1 MRRRDALPD
10 PEVLRGLHELDAA
23 LAKEPTADPDLA
35 QLVADVEAARPEP
48 SAAFLASLDAR
59 VHAGFPREAASSQRA
74 SAGTPPWHVRLRRP
88 QVLAPG
94 FAVLLVALLVGGL
107 ALRGGDDFVTD
118 SGSLSQTLG
127 DSSSPTT
134 KSLTEGP
141 PSAADKAA
149 AESLS
154 AAGGSSSA
162 SSADSDA
169 AAPQPTAAS
178 TTGRGAA
185 ARQSAPSLTPTAPA
199 PTAPAPSQQDRKV
212 QRAAD
217 LTLTSEPDD
226 VQKTADGVVR
236 ETQAAGGYV
245 QRSDIATR
253 DGGGEATFTLR
264 IPSARLDDTLARLS
278 KLAHV
283 GALSQSATDITSAVV
298 SAADQLADARAE
310 RAALLRT
317 LGKAT
322 TSRQIASLK
331 ARLADNRSEIAQ
343 RKGALDAQRRRA
355 DLATVS
361 VTVQGTGAAAKK
373 DDGAWTPRDA
383 LHDAGRVLEIAGGV
397 ALIAL
402 AVLAPLAILAVLALL
417 AGRTL
422 RRRRR
427 ESALDAAA

>member
-10 PEVLRGLHELDAA
+10 PEVLRGLRELDAA
-23 LAKEPTADPDLA
+23 LAAEPSADPDLS

-59 VHAGFPREAASSQRA
+59 VHAGFPRKEETPQRTA
-74 SAGTPPWHVRLRRP
+74 RQPWLVRLRQP
-88 QVLAPG
+88 QVLAPA
-94 FAVLLVALLVGGL
+94 FVALIVIVLIGATTIPP
-107 ALRGGDDFVTD
+107 ALNR
-118 SGSLSQTLG
+118 SGPLSKSLG
-127 DSSSPTT
+127 DSSS
-134 KSLTEGP
+134 SGSVSSA
-141 PSAADKAA
+141 PSAAEQSGAEALGAA
-149 AESLS
+149 REP
-154 AAGGSSSA
+154 AAP
-162 SSADSDA
+162 SADSNA
-169 AAPQPTAAS
+169 GTSGGGATAQ
-178 TTGRGAA
+178 
-185 ARQSAPSLTPTAPA
+185 QSAPSLTSAAPA
-199 PTAPAPSQQDRKV
+199 AGGDGVSQQDRKV

-217 LTLTSEPDD
+217 LTLTPKPDD

-236 ETQAAGGYV
+236 EPQAAGGYV
-245 QRSDIATR
+245 ECSDIATR
-253 DGGGEATFTLR
+253 DGGGEATFLLR

-283 GALSQSATDITSAVV
+283 GALSQSASDITSAVV
-298 SAADQLADARAE
+298 SAADRLSDARAE
-310 RAALLRT
+310 RAALLRA

-322 TSRQIASLK
+322 TDRQIAGLK

-361 VTVQGTGAAAKK
+361 VAVQGTGSSAKK
-373 DDGAWTPRDA
+373 DDGAWTPHDA
-383 LHDAGRVLEIAGGV
+383 LHDASRVLEIAGGV

-402 AVLAPLAILAVLALL
+402 AVLAPLAILAALALL

-427 ESALDAAA
+427 EGALDSAA

>member
-10 PEVLRGLHELDAA
+10 PEVLRGLRELDAA
-23 LAKEPTADPDLA
+23 LANEPTADPDLS

-59 VHAGFPREAASSQRA
+59 VHAGFPRETAASQHGG
-74 SAGTPPWHVRLRRP
+74 AGKPPWHARLRAP

-94 FAVLLVALLVGGL
+94 FGLAAVVALVILVASSGG
-107 ALRGGDDFVTD
+107 GSGDNTSSSSSSS
-118 SGSLSQTLG
+118 SGQTLAA
-127 DSSSPTT
+127 
-134 KSLTEGP
+134 EGP
-141 PSAADKAA
+141 QPSAAEKAA
-149 AESLS
+149 DQQLS
-154 AAGGSSSA
+154 APGAGP

-169 AAPQPTAAS
+169 SAQQTEAAGATS
-178 TTGRGAA
+178 SGAA
-185 ARQSAPSLTPTAPA
+185 APSLTATAPA
-199 PTAPAPSQQDRKV
+199 APAPETTQRDRKV

-217 LTLTSEPDD
+217 LTLTPKPDD

-283 GALSQSATDITSAVV
+283 GALSQSASDITASVV
-298 SAADQLADARAE
+298 SAADQLADARTE
-310 RAALLRT
+310 RTALLRA

-343 RKGALDAQRRRA
+343 RKGALEAQRRRA

-361 VTVQGTGAAAKK
+361 VTVQGTGEAAKK

-402 AVLAPLAILAVLALL
+402 AVLAPLAILAALALL

-427 ESALDAAA
+427 EGALDSAV

>member
-10 PEVLRGLHELDAA
+10 PEVLRGLRELDAA
-23 LAKEPTADPDLA
+23 LANEPTADPDLS
-35 QLVADVEAARPEP
+35 QLVADVEAARPDP

-59 VHAGFPREAASSQRA
+59 VHAGFPRETETAKAAR
-74 SAGTPPWHVRLRRP
+74 TPWHARLRAP
-88 QVLAPG
+88 QILAPG
-94 FAVLLVALLVGGL
+94 FGLAAVAALVILVASSGG
-107 ALRGGDDFVTD
+107 GSDDGA
-118 SGSLSQTLG
+118 SS
-127 DSSSPTT
+127 DSSSSRTVLSAPSTT
-134 KSLTEGP
+134 EQ
-141 PSAADKAA
+141 SAAEA
-149 AESLS
+149 LS
-154 AAGGSSSA
+154 APRESA
-162 SSADSDA
+162 PSSSADS
-169 AAPQPTAAS
+169 AAPAP
-178 TTGRGAA
+178 
-185 ARQSAPSLTPTAPA
+185 QSAAGTTSGGATAQKSVPSLTSTAPE
-199 PTAPAPSQQDRKV
+199 PSAAQQDRKV

-217 LTLTSEPDD
+217 LTLTPKPDD

-283 GALSQSATDITSAVV
+283 GALSQSASDITSAVV
-298 SAADQLADARAE
+298 SAADQLSDARAE
-310 RAALLRT
+310 RAALLRA

-322 TSRQIASLK
+322 TDRQIASLK
-331 ARLADNRSEIAQ
+331 ARLADNRAEIAQ

-361 VTVQGTGAAAKK
+361 VTVQGTGEATKT

-402 AVLAPLAILAVLALL
+402 AVLTPLAILAVLALL

-427 ESALDAAA
+427 EGALDGAA

>member
-10 PEVLRGLHELDAA
+10 PETLRGLRELDAA
-23 LAKEPTADPDLA
+23 LAAEPTADPDLS

-59 VHAGFPREAASSQRA
+59 VHAGFPRESAASSSRGA
-74 SAGTPPWHVRLRRP
+74 AKPPWHVRLR
-88 QVLAPG
+88 APRI
-94 FAVLLVALLVGGL
+94 LLPGLGIAAAAALVVVVASNNGTI
-107 ALRGGDDFVTD
+107 TD
-118 SGSLSQTLG
+118 
-127 DSSSPTT
+127 DSSSFSQNPTVVDM
-134 KSLTEGP
+134 
-141 PSAADKAA
+141 SAPRSSP
-149 AESLS
+149 AEES
-154 AAGGSSSA
+154 ASKNLGAGGGSSSA
-162 SSADSDA
+162 DSAA
-169 AAPQPTAAS
+169 TAPQPKAAS
-178 TTGRGAA
+178 TTSSGAA
-185 ARQSAPSLTPTAPA
+185 AQKAVPSLTPSAPA
-199 PTAPAPSQQDRKV
+199 AAGGDGVSRKV

-217 LTLTSEPDD
+217 LTLTPKPDD

-278 KLAHV
+278 ELAHV
-283 GALSQSATDITSAVV
+283 GALSQSASDITSAVV
-298 SAADQLADARAE
+298 SASDQLADARAE
-310 RAALLRT
+310 RAALLRA

-322 TSRQIASLK
+322 TDRQIASLK

-343 RKGALDAQRRRA
+343 RKGALDGQRRRA

-361 VTVQGTGAAAKK
+361 VTVQGTGEATKN

-402 AVLAPLAILAVLALL
+402 AVLAPLAILAALALL

-427 ESALDAAA
+427 EGALDGAA

>member
-10 PEVLRGLHELDAA
+10 PEVLRGLRELDAA
-23 LAKEPTADPDLA
+23 LANEPTADPDLS

-59 VHAGFPREAASSQRA
+59 VHTGFPRETETAE
-74 SAGTPPWHVRLRRP
+74 SAPTPWHARLRAP
-88 QVLAPG
+88 QILAPG
-94 FAVLLVALLVGGL
+94 FGLAAVAALVILVATSGG
-107 ALRGGDDFVTD
+107 GSDDNASSSSSSS
-118 SGSLSQTLG
+118 SGQTLAA
-127 DSSSPTT
+127 
-134 KSLTEGP
+134 KALL
-141 PSAADKAA
+141 PSAAEKSA
-149 AESLS
+149 AEALGAARESAPSSSADS
-154 AAGGSSSA
+154 AAPAPQSTAGTTSSSSSA
-162 SSADSDA
+162 SK
-169 AAPQPTAAS
+169 
-178 TTGRGAA
+178 
-185 ARQSAPSLTPTAPA
+185 SAPSLTPSAPA
-199 PTAPAPSQQDRKV
+199 AAGGNGDSQQDRKV

-217 LTLTSEPDD
+217 LTLTPQPDD

-253 DGGGEATFTLR
+253 DDGGEATFTLR

-283 GALSQSATDITSAVV
+283 GALSQSASDITSAVV
-298 SAADQLADARAE
+298 SAADQLSDARAE
-310 RAALLRT
+310 RVALLRA
-317 LGKAT
+317 LAKAT

-361 VTVQGTGAAAKK
+361 VTVQGTGAAAKT

-427 ESALDAAA
+427 EGALDGAA

>member
-10 PEVLRGLHELDAA
+10 PEVLRGLRELDAA
-23 LAKEPTADPDLA
+23 LAAEPTADPDLS

-59 VHAGFPREAASSQRA
+59 VHAGFPREAPAPRRGGSS
-74 SAGTPPWHVRLRRP
+74 TPPWHARLRAP
-88 QVLAPG
+88 QLLAPG
-94 FAVLLVALLVGGL
+94 FGLAAVAALVILVGSS
-107 ALRGGDDFVTD
+107 GGGSDDNASSST
-118 SGSLSQTLG
+118 
-127 DSSSPTT
+127 SSSPQTIGAAT
-134 KSLTEGP
+134 AR
-141 PSAADKAA
+141 PSAAEKSA
-149 AESLS
+149 AEALS
-154 AAGGSSSA
+154 AARGSAGA
-162 SSADSDA
+162 SSADSA
-169 AAPQPTAAS
+169 ATAPQPAPAS
-178 TTGRGAA
+178 TTSSGAA
-185 ARQSAPSLTPTAPA
+185 AQKSTPSLTSAAPSA
-199 PTAPAPSQQDRKV
+199 AGGDAPSQQDRKV

-217 LTLTSEPDD
+217 LTLTPKPDD

-283 GALSQSATDITSAVV
+283 GALNQSASDITSAVV
-298 SAADQLADARAE
+298 SAADELSDARAE
-310 RAALLRT
+310 RTALLHA
-317 LGKAT
+317 LGQAT
-322 TSRQIASLK
+322 TARQIASLK

-343 RKGALDAQRRRA
+343 RKGALDTQRRRA

-361 VTVQGTGAAAKK
+361 VTVQGTGNATNK
-373 DDGAWTPRDA
+373 DGGAWTPRDA

-402 AVLAPLAILAVLALL
+402 AILAPLAVLAALALL

-427 ESALDAAA
+427 EGALDGAA

>member
-10 PEVLRGLHELDAA
+10 PETLRRLRELDAA
-23 LAKEPTADPDLA
+23 LATEPTADPDLA
-35 QLVADVEAARPEP
+35 QLVADIAAARPEP

-59 VHAGFPREAASSQRA
+59 VHAGFPREPTASGRA
-74 SAGTPPWHVRLRRP
+74 GKPPWHVRLRAP
-88 QVLAPG
+88 QILAPG
-94 FAVLLVALLVGGL
+94 FGLAAVAALAILVASSGG
-107 ALRGGDDFVTD
+107 GSGDNA
-118 SGSLSQTLG
+118 SSSSSSSSRQTL
-127 DSSSPTT
+127 SA
-134 KSLTEGP
+134 EGP
-141 PSAADKAA
+141 RPSAAEKSA
-149 AESLS
+149 AEALG
-154 AAGGSSSA
+154 AAGA
-162 SSADSDA
+162 SSADS
-169 AAPQPTAAS
+169 AAPAPQSAR
-178 TTGRGAA
+178 TTSSGAA
-185 ARQSAPSLTPTAPA
+185 AQKSAPSLTATAPA
-199 PTAPAPSQQDRKV
+199 AGGNEASQQDRKV

-217 LTLTSEPDD
+217 LTLTPKPDD
-226 VQKTADGVVR
+226 VQETADGVVR
-236 ETQAAGGYV
+236 EAQAAGGYV

-283 GALSQSATDITSAVV
+283 GALSQSASDITSAVV
-298 SAADQLADARAE
+298 SAADQLSDARAE
-310 RAALLRT
+310 RAALLRA

-322 TSRQIASLK
+322 TDRQIASLK

-361 VTVQGTGAAAKK
+361 VTVQGTGSAAKK

-383 LHDAGRVLEIAGGV
+383 LHDAGRVLEVAGGV

-402 AVLAPLAILAVLALL
+402 AVLAPLAILAALALL

-427 ESALDAAA
+427 EGALDGAA

>member
-1 MRRRDALPD
+1 MPHARAPRR
-10 PEVLRGLHELDAA
+10 
-23 LAKEPTADPDLA
+23 
-35 QLVADVEAARPEP
+35 
-48 SAAFLASLDAR
+48 S
-59 VHAGFPREAASSQRA
+59 
-74 SAGTPPWHVRLRRP
+74 
-88 QVLAPG
+88 
-94 FAVLLVALLVGGL
+94 
-107 ALRGGDDFVTD
+107 
-118 SGSLSQTLG
+118 
-127 DSSSPTT
+127 
-134 KSLTEGP
+134 
-141 PSAADKAA
+141 
-149 AESLS
+149 
-154 AAGGSSSA
+154 
-162 SSADSDA
+162 
-169 AAPQPTAAS
+169 
-178 TTGRGAA
+178 
-185 ARQSAPSLTPTAPA
+185 TPTAPA
-199 PTAPAPSQQDRKV
+199 PAASQQDRKV

-217 LTLTSEPDD
+217 LTLTPKPDD

-283 GALSQSATDITSAVV
+283 GALSQSASDITSAVV

-310 RAALLRT
+310 RAALLRA

-322 TSRQIASLK
+322 TDRQIASLK

-402 AVLAPLAILAVLALL
+402 AVLAPLAILAALALL

-427 ESALDAAA
+427 EGALDGAA

>member
-10 PEVLRGLHELDAA
+10 PEVLRGLRELDAA
-23 LAKEPTADPDLA
+23 LAAEPTADPDLS

-59 VHAGFPREAASSQRA
+59 VHAGFPRQPAASRG
-74 SAGTPPWHVRLRRP
+74 AGKPPWHARLRAP
-88 QVLAPG
+88 QLLAPG
-94 FAVLLVALLVGGL
+94 LVAVVLAGIVAVALV
-107 ALRGGDDFVTD
+107 DTH
-118 SGSLSQTLG
+118 SKPLSQDLG
-127 DSSSPTT
+127 DSSSSSSSTQTLSAESQRPSVAE
-134 KSLTEGP
+134 K
-141 PSAADKAA
+141 SAAEA
-149 AESLS
+149 LS
-154 AAGGSSSA
+154 TARGSA
-162 SSADSDA
+162 SADSSA
-169 AAPQPTAAS
+169 PAPQSAS
-178 TTGRGAA
+178 TTASGAVA
-185 ARQSAPSLTPTAPA
+185 QKSAPSLTATAPA
-199 PTAPAPSQQDRKV
+199 GAGGNGVTQQQDRKV

-217 LTLTSEPDD
+217 LTLTPKPDD
-226 VQKTADGVVR
+226 VQETADGVVR
-236 ETQAAGGYV
+236 EAQAAGGYV

-283 GALSQSATDITSAVV
+283 GALSQSASDITSAVV
-298 SAADQLADARAE
+298 SAADQLSDARAE
-310 RAALLRT
+310 RAALLRA

-322 TSRQIASLK
+322 TDRQIASLK

-402 AVLAPLAILAVLALL
+402 AVLAPLAILAALALL
-417 AGRTL
+417 AGRAL
-422 RRRRR
+422 RRHRR
-427 ESALDAAA
+427 EGALDSAA

>member
-10 PEVLRGLHELDAA
+10 PETLRGLRELDAA
-23 LAKEPTADPDLA
+23 LAGEPTADPDLS

-48 SAAFLASLDAR
+48 SAAFLAALDAR
-59 VHAGFPREAASSQRA
+59 VHAGFPRAAPAAKAAR
-74 SAGTPPWHVRLRRP
+74 TPWHVRFRRP
-88 QVLAPG
+88 QILAPG
-94 FAVLLVALLVGGL
+94 FAVLLVAVLVGGV
-107 ALRGGDDFVTD
+107 ALRGSGDGLTD
-118 SGSLSQTLG
+118 SGSLSKSLG
-127 DSSSPTT
+127 DSSS
-134 KSLTEGP
+134 SSSSRA
-141 PSAADKAA
+141 PSAAEKATG
-149 AESLS
+149 EPLS
-154 AAGGSSSA
+154 AAG
-162 SSADSDA
+162 
-169 AAPQPTAAS
+169 APAP
-178 TTGRGAA
+178 
-185 ARQSAPSLTPTAPA
+185 QSAPSLAPA
-199 PTAPAPSQQDRKV
+199 PPSAPGGDAASQRDRKV

-217 LTLTSEPDD
+217 LTLTPKPDD

-245 QRSDIATR
+245 QRSDISTR
-253 DGGGEATFTLR
+253 DGGGEAAFTLR

-283 GALSQSATDITSAVV
+283 GALSQSASDITAAVV

-310 RAALLRT
+310 RAALLRA
-317 LGKAT
+317 LGKT
-322 TSRQIASLK
+322 TSSREIASLK

-343 RKGALDAQRRRA
+343 RKGALEAQRRRA

-361 VTVQGTGAAAKK
+361 VTIQGTGAATKK

-402 AVLAPLAILAVLALL
+402 AVLAPLAVLAVLALL
-417 AGRTL
+417 AGRAL

-427 ESALDAAA
+427 EGALDGAT

>member
-10 PEVLRGLHELDAA
+10 PEVLRGLRELDAA
-23 LAKEPTADPDLA
+23 LAGEPTADPDLS

-59 VHAGFPREAASSQRA
+59 VHAGFPREAPAAKASR
-74 SAGTPPWHVRLRRP
+74 TPWHAWIRRP
-88 QVLAPG
+88 QILAPG
-94 FAVLLVALLVGGL
+94 FAVVLIALLAGGV
-107 ALRGGDDFVTD
+107 ALRGNGDDLITD
-118 SGSLSQTLG
+118 SGSLSKLLD
-127 DSSSPTT
+127 DSSS
-134 KSLTEGP
+134 SSSRA
-141 PSAADKAA
+141 PSAAEKAA
-149 AESLS
+149 GEQLS
-154 AAGGSSSA
+154 AAGAGR
-162 SSADSDA
+162 SSADSA
-169 AAPQPTAAS
+169 AT
-178 TTGRGAA
+178 
-185 ARQSAPSLTPTAPA
+185 APSLI
-199 PTAPAPSQQDRKV
+199 APAPSAASAPAAGGDGVTRKV

-217 LTLTSEPDD
+217 LTLTPKPDD

-245 QRSDIATR
+245 QQSDIATR

-283 GALSQSATDITSAVV
+283 GALSQSASDITAAVV
-298 SAADQLADARAE
+298 SAADQLSDARAE
-310 RAALLRT
+310 RAALLRA

-361 VTVQGTGAAAKK
+361 VTVQGTGEATKK

-402 AVLAPLAILAVLALL
+402 AVLAPLAVLAALALL
-417 AGRTL
+417 ASRAL

-427 ESALDAAA
+427 EGALDGAA

>member
-10 PEVLRGLHELDAA
+10 PEVLRGLRELDAA
-23 LAKEPTADPDLA
+23 LAAEPTADPDLS

-59 VHAGFPREAASSQRA
+59 VHAGFPRESAASSRG
-74 SAGTPPWHVRLRRP
+74 AGKPPWHVRLRAP
-88 QVLAPG
+88 QILAPG
-94 FAVLLVALLVGGL
+94 FGLAAVAALVILVASSGG
-107 ALRGGDDFVTD
+107 GSDDGA
-118 SGSLSQTLG
+118 SSSSSSSSAQTL
-127 DSSSPTT
+127 SAESR
-134 KSLTEGP
+134 P
-141 PSAADKAA
+141 PSAAEK
-149 AESLS
+149 S
-154 AAGGSSSA
+154 A
-162 SSADSDA
+162 
-169 AAPQPTAAS
+169 
-178 TTGRGAA
+178 
-185 ARQSAPSLTPTAPA
+185 APSLTATAPA
-199 PTAPAPSQQDRKV
+199 AAGGDATSQQDRKV

-217 LTLTSEPDD
+217 LTLTPKPDD

-253 DGGGEATFTLR
+253 DSGGEATFTLR

-283 GALSQSATDITSAVV
+283 GALSQSASDITSAVV
-298 SAADQLADARAE
+298 SATDQLSDARAE
-310 RAALLRT
+310 RAALLRA

-322 TSRQIASLK
+322 TDRQIASLK

-361 VTVQGTGAAAKK
+361 VTVQGTGTAAKQ

-383 LHDAGRVLEIAGGV
+383 LRDAGRVLEIAGGV

-402 AVLAPLAILAVLALL
+402 AVLAPPAILAALALL

-427 ESALDAAA
+427 EGALDGTA

>member
-10 PEVLRGLHELDAA
+10 PEILRGLRELDAA
-23 LAKEPTADPDLA
+23 LAAEPTADPDLS

-59 VHAGFPREAASSQRA
+59 VHAGFPREQKTPKRKAATTARV
-74 SAGTPPWHVRLRRP
+74 PWHLRIREP
-88 QVLAPG
+88 QILAPA
-94 FAVLLVALLVGGL
+94 FVALIVVVLIGASTIPP
-107 ALRGGDDFVTD
+107 ALTR
-118 SGSLSQTLG
+118 SGSLSKNLG
-127 DSSSPTT
+127 GSSSSSSGSAPSGAE
-134 KSLTEGP
+134 KS
-141 PSAADKAA
+141 A

-169 AAPQPTAAS
+169 TAPQPTAAS
-178 TTGRGAA
+178 TTSSGAA
-185 ARQSAPSLTPTAPA
+185 ARQSAPSLTATAPA
-199 PTAPAPSQQDRKV
+199 PAASQQDRKV

-217 LTLTSEPDD
+217 LTLTSKPDD

-264 IPSARLDDTLARLS
+264 IPSARLDDTLAQLS

-283 GALSQSATDITSAVV
+283 GALSQNATDITSAVV
-298 SAADQLADARAE
+298 SAADQLADARTE
-310 RAALLRT
+310 RAALLLA

-361 VTVQGTGAAAKK
+361 VTVQGTGTATKK

-402 AVLAPLAILAVLALL
+402 AVLAPLAILAALALL
-417 AGRTL
+417 AGRML

-427 ESALDAAA
+427 EGALDAAA

>member
-10 PEVLRGLHELDAA
+10 PEVLRGLRELDAA
-23 LAKEPTADPDLA
+23 LAAESTADPDLS

-59 VHAGFPREAASSQRA
+59 VHAGFPREAAASQHG
-74 SAGTPPWHVRLRRP
+74 SFSKPPWHVRLRAP
-88 QVLAPG
+88 QILAPG
-94 FAVLLVALLVGGL
+94 FGLAAVAALVVLVASSGG
-107 ALRGGDDFVTD
+107 GSDDNASSSSSSS
-118 SGSLSQTLG
+118 SGQTLAA
-127 DSSSPTT
+127 
-134 KSLTEGP
+134 EARP
-141 PSAADKAA
+141 PSAAEKSA
-149 AESLS
+149 AEALS
-154 AAGGSSSA
+154 AARGSTGA
-162 SSADSDA
+162 SSADS
-169 AAPQPTAAS
+169 AAPAPQSAS
-178 TTGRGAA
+178 TTSSGAA
-185 ARQSAPSLTPTAPA
+185 AQKSAPSLTATAPA
-199 PTAPAPSQQDRKV
+199 AAGGDGVSQQDRKV

-217 LTLTSEPDD
+217 LTLTPKPDD

-264 IPSARLDDTLARLS
+264 IPSARLNDTLARLS

-283 GALSQSATDITSAVV
+283 GALSQSASDITSAIV
-298 SAADQLADARAE
+298 SASDQLTDARAE
-310 RAALLRT
+310 RAALLRA

-361 VTVQGTGAAAKK
+361 VTVQGTGEATKK

-402 AVLAPLAILAVLALL
+402 AVLAPLAILAALALL

-422 RRRRR
+422 QRRRR
-427 ESALDAAA
+427 EGALDGAA

>member
-1 MRRRDALPD
+1 MRRHDALPD
-10 PEVLRGLHELDAA
+10 PEVLRGLRELDAA
-23 LAKEPTADPDLA
+23 LAGEPTADPDLA

-59 VHAGFPREAASSQRA
+59 VHAGFPREA
-74 SAGTPPWHVRLRRP
+74 SAAKAARTPWHVWLRRP
-88 QVLAPG
+88 QILAPG
-94 FAVLLVALLVGGL
+94 FAVVLIALLVGGV
-107 ALRGGDDFVTD
+107 ALRGNGDDLITD
-118 SGSLSQTLG
+118 SGSLSKSLD
-127 DSSSPTT
+127 DSSS
-134 KSLTEGP
+134 SSSRA
-141 PSAADKAA
+141 PSAAEKAA
-149 AESLS
+149 GEQLS
-154 AAGGSSSA
+154 AAGAGR
-162 SSADSDA
+162 SSADSA
-169 AAPQPTAAS
+169 AT
-178 TTGRGAA
+178 
-185 ARQSAPSLTPTAPA
+185 APSLI
-199 PTAPAPSQQDRKV
+199 APAPSAASAPAAGGDGVTRKV

-217 LTLTSEPDD
+217 LTLTPKPDD

-245 QRSDIATR
+245 QQSDIATR

-283 GALSQSATDITSAVV
+283 GALSQSATDITSAYV
-298 SAADQLADARAE
+298 SAADRLSDARAE
-310 RAALLRT
+310 RAALLRA

-355 DLATVS
+355 DLATVA
-361 VTVQGTGAAAKK
+361 VTVQGTGEATKK

-402 AVLAPLAILAVLALL
+402 AVLAPLAILAALALL

-427 ESALDAAA
+427 EGALDGAA

>member
-10 PEVLRGLHELDAA
+10 PEVLRGLRELDAA
-23 LAKEPTADPDLA
+23 LASEPTADPDLS

-59 VHAGFPREAASSQRA
+59 VHAGFPQEARTAKAARV
-74 SAGTPPWHVRLRRP
+74 PWHARLRAP
-88 QVLAPG
+88 QILAPG
-94 FAVLLVALLVGGL
+94 FAVLLIALLAGG
-107 ALRGGDDFVTD
+107 AVLRGGGADIITD
-118 SGSLSQTLG
+118 SGSLSKPLG
-127 DSSSPTT
+127 DSSSSGSVASAPSTVE
-134 KSLTEGP
+134 KSATEA
-141 PSAADKAA
+141 PSAARESAPSTSADSAA
-149 AESLS
+149 PAPQS
-154 AAGGSSSA
+154 AAGTTSSST
-162 SSADSDA
+162 
-169 AAPQPTAAS
+169 AAPK
-178 TTGRGAA
+178 
-185 ARQSAPSLTPTAPA
+185 SAPSLSPA
-199 PTAPAPSQQDRKV
+199 PSPSQQDRKV

-217 LTLTSEPDD
+217 LMLTPKPDD

-245 QRSDIATR
+245 QRSDITTR

-283 GALSQSATDITSAVV
+283 GALSQSASDITSAVV

-310 RAALLRT
+310 RAALLRA

-322 TSRQIASLK
+322 TGRQIASLK

-361 VTVQGTGAAAKK
+361 VTVQGTGEATKK

-402 AVLAPLAILAVLALL
+402 AVLAPLAILGGLASL

-427 ESALDAAA
+427 EGALDGAA

>member
-1 MRRRDALPD
+1 MRRRDTLPD
-10 PEVLRGLHELDAA
+10 PEILRGLRELDAA
-23 LAKEPTADPDLA
+23 LAAEPTADPDLS

-59 VHAGFPREAASSQRA
+59 VHAGFPREPAASGA
-74 SAGTPPWHVRLRRP
+74 TGKPPWHVRLRAP
-88 QVLAPG
+88 QILAPG
-94 FAVLLVALLVGGL
+94 FGLAAIAALVILVASSGG
-107 ALRGGDDFVTD
+107 GSGDNA
-118 SGSLSQTLG
+118 SSSSSSSSRQTL
-127 DSSSPTT
+127 SA
-134 KSLTEGP
+134 EGP
-141 PSAADKAA
+141 QPSAAEKSA
-149 AESLS
+149 AEALS
-154 AAGGSSSA
+154 AAGGA
-162 SSADSDA
+162 SSADS
-169 AAPQPTAAS
+169 AAPAPQSAS
-178 TTGRGAA
+178 TTSSGATA
-185 ARQSAPSLTPTAPA
+185 QKSAPSLTATAPA
-199 PTAPAPSQQDRKV
+199 GAGGDGVRKV

-217 LTLTSEPDD
+217 LTLTPKPDD
-226 VQKTADGVVR
+226 VQETADGVVR
-236 ETQAAGGYV
+236 EAQAAGGYV

-253 DGGGEATFTLR
+253 DGGGEASFTLR

-283 GALSQSATDITSAVV
+283 GALSQSASDITSAVV
-298 SAADQLADARAE
+298 SAADQLSDARAE
-310 RAALLRT
+310 RAALLRA

-322 TSRQIASLK
+322 TDRQIASLK

-355 DLATVS
+355 DLATVA
-361 VTVQGTGAAAKK
+361 VTVQGTGSAAKK

-402 AVLAPLAILAVLALL
+402 AVLTPLAILAVLALL

-427 ESALDAAA
+427 EGALDGAA

>member
-10 PEVLRGLHELDAA
+10 PETLRGLRELDAA
-23 LAKEPTADPDLA
+23 LAAEPTADPDLS

-59 VHAGFPREAASSQRA
+59 VHAGFPREPAASGGRSK
-74 SAGTPPWHVRLRRP
+74 PPWHVRLRAP
-88 QVLAPG
+88 QILAPG
-94 FAVLLVALLVGGL
+94 FGLAAVAALAILVASSGG
-107 ALRGGDDFVTD
+107 GSGDNAST
-118 SGSLSQTLG
+118 
-127 DSSSPTT
+127 SSSSSSTQMLSA
-134 KSLTEGP
+134 KGP
-141 PSAADKAA
+141 RPSAAEKSA
-149 AESLS
+149 AEALS
-154 AAGGSSSA
+154 AAGA
-162 SSADSDA
+162 SSADS
-169 AAPQPTAAS
+169 AAPAPQSAR
-178 TTGRGAA
+178 TTSSGAA
-185 ARQSAPSLTPTAPA
+185 AQKSAPSLTAAAPA
-199 PTAPAPSQQDRKV
+199 GASGNGVSQQDRKV

-217 LTLTSEPDD
+217 LTLTPKPDD
-226 VQKTADGVVR
+226 VQETADGVVR

-283 GALSQSATDITSAVV
+283 GALSQSASDITSAVV
-298 SAADQLADARAE
+298 SATDQLADARAE
-310 RAALLRT
+310 RAALLRA
-317 LGKAT
+317 LGNAT
-322 TSRQIASLK
+322 TDRQIASLK

-361 VTVQGTGAAAKK
+361 VTVQGTGKATKK

-397 ALIAL
+397 TLIAL
-402 AVLAPLAILAVLALL
+402 AVLAPLAILAALALL

-427 ESALDAAA
+427 EGALDGAA